1 MSNGSIEHTN
11 LEAHVELCTQ
21 RFKRINERLDSI
33 EEKLDQITQCMEK
46 NNFSTVKTVIYT
58 AGTVIAGLLST
69 IVVLLMKM

>member
-21 RFKRINERLDSI
+21 RFQRINQRLDAI
-33 EEKLDQITQCMEK
+33 ELKLDRITECMTR
-46 NNFSTVKTVIYT
+46 NGSSTMKTLIYS

-69 IVVLLMKM
+69 IVVLLMRT

>member
-21 RFKRINERLDSI
+21 RFKRINERLDRI
-33 EEKLDQITQCMEK
+33 EEKIDQITECM
-46 NNFSTVKTVIYT
+46 NRNGSGTIKTVIYS

-69 IVVLLMKM
+69 IVVMLMKL

>member
-1 MSNGSIEHTN
+1 MTNGSIEHTN

-21 RFKRINERLDSI
+21 RFKRINERLDAI
-33 EEKLDQITQCMEK
+33 EGKLDYITQCM
-46 NNFSTVKTVIYT
+46 NRNGSSTMKTVIYS

>member
-1 MSNGSIEHTN
+1 MSEIEKTN

-21 RFKRINERLDSI
+21 RFERINERLNRI
-33 EEKLDQITQCMEK
+33 EEKLKEISICMNK
-46 NNFSTVKTVIYT
+46 ANGSTMKTVIYS